1 MPLNSSKISAVYLHA
16 FCSFIWRGGG
26 GCGKRVMPKFLGTYE
41 YPNGE

>member
-1 MPLNSSKISAVYLHA
+1 MLSVALFGGV
-16 FCSFIWRGGG
+16 GG